1 MTVAVR
7 YLDPEPNGM
16 ASMLGGLIEGNLQA
30 HPERERFVTGG
41 RPATFVV
48 AAPEVGAAVSIR
60 FGPDGVRVR
69 NGEVRRPKVR
79 IEADSAT
86 LIGMSSVPLRF
97 GLPDA
102 TTAEGR
108 EVLRK
113 MLARKLRVRGA
124 VVNGRMLARL
134 NAVLSVASPGDGGRE
149 S

>member
-30 HPERERFVTGG
+30 QPERERFVTGG
-41 RPATFVV
+41 PPATFVV
-48 AAPEVGAAVSIR
+48 AAPDVAAAVSIR
-60 FGPDGVRVR
+60 FGPDGVRVK
-69 NGEVRRPKVR
+69 NGEVRRPKIR
-79 IEADSAT
+79 IQADSAT

-102 TTAEGR
+102 TTGEGR
-108 EVLRK
+108 EVVRK
-113 MLARKLRVRGA
+113 IFARRLRVRGA
-124 VVNGRMLARL
+124 VAHGRMLARL
-134 NAVLSVASPGDGGRE
+134 NGVLSVAEGRA